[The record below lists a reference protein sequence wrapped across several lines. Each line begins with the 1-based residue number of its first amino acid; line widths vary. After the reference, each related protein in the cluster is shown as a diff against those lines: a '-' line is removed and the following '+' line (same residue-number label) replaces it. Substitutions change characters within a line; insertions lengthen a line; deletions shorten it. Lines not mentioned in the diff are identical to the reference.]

1 MGTLNEKL
9 DYLKQTKQ
17 YIKEAIIGKGQE
29 ISSSDTFRSYADK
42 ISAIDTV
49 NNEYPITVTPTTSS
63 QTVTPDQNHTGLSSV
78 TVSAVDSTI
87 DANITASNIKSGVEI
102 LGVEGT
108 YEGQIPILQDKT
120 ITVNG
125 KYTADE
131 GYDGLREVT
140 VDVASTSSTIPATND
155 TGEAINVGDKVWIEP
170 SGNNYNLINFNSA
183 IYSNFN
189 VVGSPT
195 VNPYTGE
202 VSGFSSS
209 NYLTLPQSLNPLDNH
224 WEAKLKFRT
233 SSNVTSAQGLFQTIT
248 AYSDAGQYGICLII
262 YQGKLSFSISTDGTS
277 WLFDTSGTHNL
288 SSNTTYWIK
297 FGWTGTEYYLDYST
311 DGTNYTRDITEN
323 STTPAYSSSNYT
335 LLGIYS
341 WRSRDSFIGTLD
353 LSDCYITVNN
363 STWWNPEGIHITENT
378 LTGFAQENIAAGS
391 TGLVN
396 IGTVIEPIINFNIT
410 PSDAIV
416 KLTTSQTGK
425 GNERL
430 SIDDS
435 TISYSLQKQNFYNYT
450 GTTTLGS
457 IVTYAMEEKQE
468 SSVIHSIIDGFYGLN
483 FDLSGVPDSSHLNED
498 IPFVYDNSD
507 NALGINISSETSWK
521 MFYKTNGV
529 ITYSN
534 VITVS
539 LAEFNKSTNKTCM
552 RIGFSIDNGCT
563 GLKFE
568 TYALARMFNTNDQTN
583 IEQLLQTILNSGEYH
598 INSAYSN
605 QYGGSFVLANAH
617 AGSSNLYRINY
628 NAPYWY
634 NSGKPYEY
642 VFETSDSELEGYV
655 TTLVS

>member
-1 MGTLNEKL
+1 M
-9 DYLKQTKQ
+9 
-17 YIKEAIIGKGQE
+17 
-29 ISSSDTFRSYADK
+29 
-42 ISAIDTV
+42 
-49 NNEYPITVTPTTSS
+49 
-63 QTVTPDQNHTGLSSV
+63 
-78 TVSAVDSTI
+78 TVSTEITRLKTSIANAYNALEAKGATMPTI
-87 DANITASNIKSGVEI
+87 ENPGNLANAIESITGGGEKQIVATNNTGSNILK
-102 LGVEGT
+102 
-108 YEGQIPILQDKT
+108 
-120 ITVNG
+120 
-125 KYTADE
+125 
-131 GYDGLREVT
+131 
-140 VDVASTSSTIPATND
+140 
-155 TGEAINVGDKVWIEP
+155 GDKVWIEP

-189 VVGSPT
+189 TVGSPNINT
-195 VNPYTGE
+195 STGI
-202 VSGFSSS
+202 VSGFSS
-209 NYLTLPQSLNPLDNH
+209 NDYLTLPQSLNPSDKP
-224 WEAKLKFRT
+224 WEARLKFMT
-233 SSNVTSAQGLFQTIT
+233 SNDVYSAQGLFQTIT
-248 AYSDAGQYGICLII
+248 AYSEAGQYGICLII
-262 YQGKLSFSISTDGTS
+262 YQGKLGLSISTDGTS
-277 WLFDTSGTHNL
+277 WLFDTNGTHSL
-288 SSNTTYWIK
+288 ATNTTYWVK

-323 STTPAYSSSNYT
+323 STTPAFSLSNYA

-341 WRSRDSFIGTLD
+341 WRVKDYFRGTIY
-353 LSDCYITVNN
+353 LSDCYVTINN
-363 STWWNPEGIHITENT
+363 SDWWTPRATQITEDA
-378 LTGFAQENIAAGS
+378 LTGFAQENIANGS

-396 IGTVIEPIINFNIT
+396 IGAVIKPTGSITITTNGTHNVVDYAEAVVNVPEPVINFNIT

-634 NSGKPYEY
+634 NSGEPYEY